1 MRLSALLPN
10 GYLKKKKK
18 KVKALLCFPPLIS
31 TLTPSE
37 SCFLFI
43 SGTPAAVCQ
52 FAALDNYTS
61 HHNRTQPKAP

>member
-1 MRLSALLPN
+1 MSLSALLPN

-18 KVKALLCFPPLIS
+18 KSHSAPLLSS
-31 TLTPSE
+31 TGLHSDPSE